1 MTPNQLLAFL
11 LMVPSADY
19 FILMLWHM
27 AGGEHLLKQK
37 IRKHSFS
44 PHGCHLVYT
53 QEIRAILRT
62 VPRGA
67 SYHLGVKGTEHFNFS
82 DYAVYFSPARALGL
96 LGPIDGV
103 RGLQITRT
111 YVRAF
116 FDTYLNKTPSPLLW
130 GPTSDYPEV
139 QFSPP

>member
-1 MTPNQLLAFL
+1 MSDQQHGFLGQQL
-11 LMVPSADY
+11 
-19 FILMLWHM
+19 I
-27 AGGEHLLKQK
+27 
-37 IRKHSFS
+37 SFQ
-44 PHGCHLVYT
+44 
-53 QEIRAILRT
+53 QEIQAILRT

-67 SYHLGVKGTEHFNFS
+67 SYHLGINGAKHFNFS

-96 LGPIDGV
+96 LGSIDGV

-116 FDTYLNKTPSPLLW
+116 FDTYLNNTPSPLLR
-130 GPTSDYPEV
+130 GPTSAYPEV